1 MQKVIRTTGG
11 HDRSEGEAPLFYA
24 WLRMH
29 SAAVLYR
36 SAQNEAVDAVH
47 EGRIDENGAS
57 QLAKVAKVGVHAPIS
72 GEDLQQASG
81 GDSPERPLREQDRQR
96 TFQSARVESF
106 VDHERHGE
114 PIAFFA
120 AAA

>member
-1 MQKVIRTTGG
+1 MHRLACNALRFVCTAL
-11 HDRSEGEAPLFYA
+11 HLF
-24 WLRMH
+24 
-29 SAAVLYR
+29 R
-36 SAQNEAVDAVH
+36 SAQNEAVNAVG
-47 EGRIDENGAS
+47 EGRIDENGPG
-57 QLAKVAKVGVHAPIS
+57 QLAKVAKVGVDAPIR

-96 TFQSARVESF
+96 TFQPARVQSF

-114 PIAFFA
+114 AIAFFA